1 MVMLAAPGE
10 KTVVEFENERF
21 NGIQADVSEAA
32 LLKKQIFQFI
42 ASDND
47 FLRDLFADNLPAILG
62 ALNVA
67 KAELGGPFTGMFAG
81 DAEIGV
87 QLIRPGYVKRTT
99 ATTEAVSN
107 DWTFTFTTAGDYWL
121 GYSTNN
127 TTALNIDK
135 RALILPMAVWWT
147 QAGAPLT
154 EEIYVQ
160 VGGTTYPVNV
170 VRHGWLA
177 DNKSQIRA
185 ARNRPMIWKPKATV
199 LVQTNQIA
207 AGTDQQMVLVGLA
220 FAKGDLMRTLT
231 VGAPQ
236 T

>member
-21 NGIQADVSEAA
+21 NGIQADSTEVA

-42 ASDND
+42 ASESD
-47 FLRDLFADNLPAILG
+47 FLHDLYTDNMQAILG

-87 QLIRPGYVKRTT
+87 QQIRPGYVKRTT
-99 ATTEAVSN
+99 GTTEAVQN
-107 DWTFTFTTAGDYWL
+107 TWTSTLTVDGDYWL

-135 RALILPMAVWWT
+135 RLLVLPLAVWWT
-147 QAGAPLT
+147 QAGSPIT

-185 ARNRPMIWKPKATV
+185 ARIRPMLWKPKATV

-207 AGTDQQMVLVGLA
+207 AGDQQMVLVGLA